1 MEGSRSMIPEVG
13 QRFGPYEILG
23 RLGGGGMGLVFR
35 AWDERLHRKVAIKLL
50 HNNYMMPG
58 MRERFLQEAR
68 AASGLNHPNI
78 CTIFDIGEQVGD
90 PYLVM
95 ELLEG
100 ETLKGR
106 IARGALT
113 AEEIVRFG
121 SEIASALAVAHA
133 NGIVHRDIKP
143 ANIFLVTTP
152 NGRSQAKVLDFGL
165 AKINLEVHGGW
176 ASRALDLTMEGATVG
191 TLAYMSPEQAR
202 GESLDARSDL
212 FSLGIV
218 MYEMATRR
226 VPFKGTTSAVV
237 FMELFNHAPEPL
249 RIWNESIPREL
260 ERVILKLLTKD
271 RRGRF
276 QTADEL
282 RDALTRLSGKLS
294 SRLGRRRWSSRGLAA
309 VPLVHAPDP
318 VARYKHPQ
326 RRPVRLQG
334 EAIGQMLAAAEPGSI
349 SSANKRAIH
358 TGAIPESEFD
368 RDLFYHGERQSAP
381 AVDRGAMPVRFHAL
395 HGVPVQSDSSAAAAA
410 ARASKRAA
418 DNAIRQ
424 EQREDS
430 ARSGLRLVSRAGVML
445 VEDEVE
451 SVDAPDFIAE
461 EWKREQASHSLA
473 AAVGRLGRHSRVA
486 VTVALLVAA
495 AGGISLL
502 VRSGLFRPVVLGP
515 KDRLLLTVIQNRTG
529 DKTLDGTVMEGVE
542 IALRESASLDVLGG
556 EAYKAGLRQIAAEG
570 GAAATTV
577 PEQSVAQKVGAKA
590 YLYGEITGS
599 GAPYT
604 ISVNVLRADSN
615 DEMTSLEETAASREE
630 IPAAI
635 GRLAHAVREEV
646 GEPRGAENVSLEQEA
661 TPNLNALHAY
671 AVGESAMQDGRTGE
685 ALAAYREAAGLDPK
699 FAQAQMRLA
708 WLYREE
714 KAEVASAN
722 AAELARDAA
731 AHASTR
737 VKLLAQFCY
746 EINVSG
752 DDVEAAAAIRQ
763 YVAKYPVDVEGMRGL
778 ARVLRLQGY
787 LPEAL
792 QAAQQGYEMN
802 PYDAETYT
810 EAELAMI
817 GMDRYDGAL
826 KLQARRM
833 GVASSAGA
841 LTTGSQAAKN
851 PADTDSSASAKK
863 ENVTLT
869 TTSTEPATYAALD
882 SQGLALD
889 NAGRMAEGLELWR
902 TAAANASQAAELGST
917 QASMLAQG
925 ALDRALTEDCT
936 VALEMANEARSL
948 PKGPIA
954 SFHAGMAAALC
965 GDKTYADRTIAELQ
979 QSSPR
984 STRVAQTYVPE
995 LEAAAEIGVNEP
1007 AKALPILADVKVHDQ
1022 MSLTPYLQGLAH
1034 AAVGQNALAI
1044 ADFKAMLVH
1053 RGVALALGSNVY
1065 PMAEIGL
1072 ARAYAA
1078 DEDKADSVVAYR
1090 RFLSLWG
1097 DADQNQPR
1105 MREALAKSLSKEEHS
1120 PRPRISSLA
1129 KVVNPLHL
1137 LTHT

>member
-1 MEGSRSMIPEVG
+1 MIPEVG

-50 HNNYMMPG
+50 HNNYTMPG

-78 CTIFDIGEQVGD
+78 CTIFDIGEQEGD

-100 ETLKGR
+100 ETLKAR

-121 SEIASALAVAHA
+121 GEIASALAVAHA
-133 NGIVHRDIKP
+133 KGIVHRDIKP

-165 AKINLEVHGGW
+165 AKIDLEVHGGW
-176 ASRALDLTMEGATVG
+176 QSRALDLTMEGATVG

-218 MYEMATRR
+218 MYEMATRQ

-237 FMELFNHAPEPL
+237 FMEIFNHAPEPL
-249 RIWNESIPREL
+249 RVWNESVPREL

-282 RDALTRLSGKLS
+282 RDALTRLGGKLSGRLS
-294 SRLGRRRWSSRGLAA
+294 SRLGRRRWSGRGLAV

-326 RRPVRLQG
+326 HQHPQRRPVRLQD
-334 EAIGQMLAAAEPGSI
+334 EAIGQMLAAEPGSI
-349 SSANKRAIH
+349 SSANKRAIRPA
-358 TGAIPESEFD
+358 AIPESEPD
-368 RDLFYHGERQSAP
+368 GTAFYPGERQSPP
-381 AVDRGAMPVRFHAL
+381 AVDRGAMPARFHAL

-418 DNAIRQ
+418 DNAARQ

-430 ARSGLRLVSRAGVML
+430 ARSGLRLVSRAGLML
-445 VEDEVE
+445 VEDQAE
-451 SVDAPDFIAE
+451 SLDASGFTAE
-461 EWKREQASHSLA
+461 EWKREQASPSLA
-473 AAVGRLGRHSRVA
+473 SAVGRPERRSRVA
-486 VTVALLVAA
+486 LTVALLVAA

-556 EAYKAGLRQIAAEG
+556 EAYKAGLRQIAAES

-577 PEQSVAQKVGAKA
+577 PEQSVAQRVGAKA
-590 YLYGEITGS
+590 YLYGEISGS

-604 ISVNVLRADSN
+604 ISVNVLKADSN

-646 GEPRGAENVSLEQEA
+646 GEVRGAENVSLEQEA
-661 TPNLNALHAY
+661 TANLNALHAY
-671 AVGESAMQDGRTGE
+671 AAGESAMQDGRTGE

-722 AAELARDAA
+722 AAQLARDAA

-792 QAAQQGYEMN
+792 RAAQQGYEMN

-833 GVASSAGA
+833 GVVSSDGA
-841 LTTGSQAAKN
+841 LASGSQEAKI
-851 PADTDSSASAKK
+851 PADTAVINSAKR
-863 ENVTLT
+863 ENVTLAT
-869 TTSTEPATYAALD
+869 TGAEPATYAALD

-902 TAAANASQAAELGST
+902 AAAAKAGQTADLGST

-954 SFHAGMAAALC
+954 SFRAGMAAALC
-965 GDKTYADRTIAELQ
+965 GDKTYSDRTIAELR

-984 STRVAQTYVPE
+984 NTRVAQTYVPE
-995 LEAAAEIGVNEP
+995 LQAAAEIGVNEP
-1007 AKALPILADVKVHDQ
+1007 AKALPILADVKAQDQ
-1022 MSLTPYLQGLAH
+1022 MSLTPYLKGLAH

-1044 ADFKAMLVH
+1044 ADFQTVLAH
-1053 RGVALALGSNVY
+1053 RGIALAIGSNVY
-1065 PMAEIGL
+1065 PMAAIGM
-1072 ARAYAA
+1072 ARADAA
-1078 DEDKADSVVAYR
+1078 DGDKADSVVAYR

-1097 DADQNQPR
+1097 DADRNQPR
-1105 MREALAKSLSKEEHS
+1105 MREALARSLSKDQPGSS
-1120 PRPRISSLA
+1120 PHGRQLPSQKLSSPHIS
-1129 KVVNPLHL
+1129 
-1137 LTHT
+1137 